1 MLRLRVPVPL
11 TTAPVAY
18 VDRMTPPDLGPL
30 IYVCAAPGGGK
41 TTLMP
46 ALVAAADGE
55 VIIDIDEVLEDG
67 YLLGVPIAF
76 PDAAPIWPAY
86 DRMWRHIT
94 TMIRRAGHPVVE
106 LTQVPEPEDLQRA
119 ADRPGVHW
127 LGWDC
132 PDEVRIRRLQQ
143 RGWSTELI
151 DGAVYD
157 AEQCRRLLPALLTS
171 SGTEPIADVAQ
182 AMLDRVREL
191 SQQHRSG
198 ADDDR

>member
-1 MLRLRVPVPL
+1 MLRLGSPGHPHNR
-11 TTAPVAY
+11 PVAY

-67 YLLGVPIAF
+67 CLLGVPIAF

-86 DRMWRHIT
+86 DRMWRRIT

-106 LTQVPEPEDLQRA
+106 LTQVPDAEDLERA
-119 ADRPGVHW
+119 ADQPGVHW

-132 PDEVRIRRLQQ
+132 PDEVRIGRLEH
-143 RGWSTELI
+143 RGWSTDLI
-151 DGAVYD
+151 DGAVHD
-157 AEQCRRLLPALLTS
+157 AEQCRRLLPELLTS
-171 SGTEPIADVAQ
+171 SGTEAIADVAR

-191 SQQHRSG
+191 SQERRSG
-198 ADDDR
+198 GDGDR